1 MLASPCRAW
10 RCLLSRA
17 QLQAVHTS
25 AAQLLADGP
34 APVGESPAFSS
45 ASPLRVAVVGAG
57 PAGCYTVDRLLHRFG
72 DAVRVDLLE
81 RLPAPF
87 GLVRYGVAPDHGATS
102 SPVADK
108 FSRLMAH
115 PSVRLLCG
123 VAVGDVAQGGVPIDL
138 LRQRYHA
145 VVLAV
150 GAPGHRALRIPG
162 EGTLANVCSARDF
175 VAWYNGHPEFSG
187 SPPMDLRAG
196 SHAVIVG
203 LGNVALDCARLLL
216 REPGSLAQTDMPSAV
231 VNAFALSTITHV
243 TLIARRSAA
252 HVAATPKELREVLN
266 LPRVRC
272 FLAHAV
278 LDEGDTAQLEA
289 GPRPHRRALDELLKA
304 STRDRAQGAA
314 ADADGGHKTLTVMFK
329 HSPVELLSAG
339 KDGHVTAVRLRAN
352 AMSGPVG
359 ARVARPVADTSRDV
373 VLPADVV
380 LSSVGYRGLPI
391 DAGVPFDAATG
402 TIPHVGGA
410 VVDPT
415 AGDTPVAGLYAVGWC
430 KRGATGIIGT
440 NLTCA
445 EDTVATLAQH
455 AQTGMLR
462 HPQHSTHD
470 EAAAHVLQAL
480 TATGARVLTAAA
492 WARLDA
498 AERERG
504 AARGKP
510 REKVT
515 ALRDMLAF
523 ADR

>member
-1 MLASPCRAW
+1 MLASPCRAAA
-10 RCLLSRA
+10 RYGRLLARA
-17 QLQAVHTS
+17 QLQALHTS
-25 AAQLLADGP
+25 AAQLLA
-34 APVGESPAFSS
+34 APVGSESPGFSN

-108 FSRLMAH
+108 FTRLVAH
-115 PSVRLLCG
+115 PAVRLLCG
-123 VAVGDVAQGGVPIDL
+123 AAVGDAEQGGVPVSL
-138 LRQRYHA
+138 LRRHYHA

-162 EGTLANVCSARDF
+162 ESTLGNVCPARDF

-187 SPPMDLRAG
+187 PPPVDLRAG
-196 SHAVIVG
+196 RHAVIIG

-216 REPGSLAQTDMPSAV
+216 RDPSSLAGTDMPSAV
-231 VNAFALSTITHV
+231 VAAFAQSTIRHV

-266 LPRVRC
+266 VPGVRC
-272 FLAHAV
+272 RLEHAE
-278 LDEGDTAQLEA
+278 LDEGDAAQLEA

-304 STRDRAQGAA
+304 SARDSGNAA
-314 ADADGGHKTLTVMFK
+314 ADAGGDKTLTVLFK
-329 HSPVELLSAG
+329 HSPVEVLSAPG
-339 KDGHVTAVRLRAN
+339 GHVTALRLRAN
-352 AMSGPVG
+352 VMSGPSG
-359 ARVARPVADTSRDV
+359 ARVASLVADTARDV

-380 LSSVGYRGLPI
+380 LTSVGYRGLPI
-391 DAGVPFDAATG
+391 DTGVPFDAATG

-410 VVDPT
+410 VVDPG
-415 AGDTPVAGLYAVGWC
+415 AGDAPVAGLFAVGWC

-445 EDTVATLAQH
+445 EDTVATLAEH
-455 AQTGMLR
+455 AQAGRLH
-462 HPQHSTHD
+462 HPAEATHD
-470 EAAAHVLQAL
+470 EAAVRVLQAL
-480 TATGARVLTAAA
+480 TASGAKVLSAHA
-492 WARLDA
+492 WAQLDA
-498 AERERG
+498 AERTRG
-504 AARGKP
+504 AERGKP

-515 ALRDMLAF
+515 ALQDMLAF